1 MEITK
6 GDDMEITKGDDM
18 EITKANLRNIQINA
32 FKAINTSTLR
42 QTGNLYL
49 AFATAIVLTN
59 DDAFAAALASHPE
72 QVASYIGART
82 RTKKPNNHET
92 KEVKT

>member
-1 MEITK
+1 
-6 GDDMEITKGDDM
+6 M

-72 QVASYIGART
+72 QVASYIDART
-82 RTKKPNNHET
+82 RIRVPNNQK
-92 KEVKT
+92 KEVSK